1 MPGIDISAE
10 YGQGGWTLA
19 DRDGVTRTMQRARFS
34 GMALTSRQALAGD
47 VASGNADLKAA
58 IQGQENLFGWV
69 TVSPVNVEASA
80 GELRKHAAAKQM
92 LGLRVDPRS
101 VGEPV
106 YTDAVLEI
114 LNGFRRF
121 VKPALVNVHDY
132 DDVMGLEQLAKQ
144 VPTVKFIAGGAG
156 GDFWQEC
163 GAMAKRQTN
172 VMLEPFTGGCHRGKL
187 EALVGLLGAHRIFFA
202 TGYPNANPGA
212 ALGLLAD
219 ARISDGEKQGIF
231 QRNAVRLFNLA
242 LEG

>member
-1 MPGIDISAE
+1 MLARNFWVVFGGIWFVVGAAWLV
-10 YGQGGWTLA
+10 GGL
-19 DRDGVTRTMQRARFS
+19 
-34 GMALTSRQALAGD
+34 
-47 VASGNADLKAA
+47 VAFAM
-58 IQGQENLFGWV
+58 E
-69 TVSPVNVEASA
+69 
-80 GELRKHAAAKQM
+80 
-92 LGLRVDPRS
+92 VD
-101 VGEPV
+101 E
-106 YTDAVLEI
+106 D
-114 LNGFRRF
+114 
-121 VKPALVNVHDY
+121 PAL
-132 DDVMGLEQLAKQ
+132 LATF
-144 VPTVKFIAGGAG
+144 VAGGAG

-187 EALVGLLGAHRIFFA
+187 EALVGVLGAHRIFFA